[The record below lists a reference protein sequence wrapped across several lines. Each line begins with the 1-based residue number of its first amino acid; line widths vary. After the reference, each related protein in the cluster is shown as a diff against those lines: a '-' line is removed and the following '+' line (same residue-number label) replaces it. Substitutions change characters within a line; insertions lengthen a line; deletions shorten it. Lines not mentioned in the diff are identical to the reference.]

1 MQENY
6 GRMVNRRIG
15 RLLAGEGENFV
26 GHLGQPA
33 RHHRI
38 VRQGRDLGEV
48 PCQGFEFAFEI
59 LHHLGPLM
67 TVTDDGVCRA
77 CDMVALIWI
86 NLPGPAAPLDSLPA
100 AT

>member
-1 MQENY
+1 
-6 GRMVNRRIG
+6 
-15 RLLAGEGENFV
+15 
-26 GHLGQPA
+26 
-33 RHHRI
+33 
-38 VRQGRDLGEV
+38 
-48 PCQGFEFAFEI
+48 
-59 LHHLGPLM
+59 M